1 MQYPKVI
8 QNYMLMKKVT
18 MNFHDLTINN
28 SETILKQLTNTGAV
42 IYNKYELCEVKTMK
56 PSEIKTRLLKFSKT
70 AFQRAGKKK
79 GRSLHITGASCLG
92 NILVGTGKLIMGII
106 SLSFFTCVSAFYTFG
121 MVAAKVVALA
131 GILKEENSRA
141 QYRYYKVSGL
151 ILIGSSVAYILYSV
165 WIQFHPPTSVYHMYI
180 ALGIATVTFTEI
192 TLNIR
197 GVVIEF
203 KNKSPLFH
211 ALKMINLASSLIS
224 LVLVQNAILSF
235 VHVQQEVADERLAQ
249 MASGLTGI
257 FMGSI
262 AAVLG
267 IFMLIR
273 INIMQKRSEESK

>member
-1 MQYPKVI
+1 M
-8 QNYMLMKKVT
+8 
-18 MNFHDLTINN
+18 
-28 SETILKQLTNTGAV
+28 KQLKTPGTNQLRKLSD
-42 IYNKYELCEVKTMK
+42 I
-56 PSEIKTRLLKFSKT
+56 
-70 AFQRAGKKK
+70 AFERAGKKR
-79 GRSLHITGASCLG
+79 GRFLHITGAACLG
-92 NILVGTGKLIMGII
+92 NLLVGLGKLVMGMI

-121 MVAAKVVALA
+121 MAAAKVVALA

-141 QYRYYKVSGL
+141 QYRYYKISGL

-197 GVVIEF
+197 GVVIEH

-235 VHVQQEVADERLAQ
+235 VHDEQEVADEHLAE
-249 MASGLTGI
+249 MSSGLIGI

-262 AAVLG
+262 AALLG

-273 INIMQKRSEESK
+273 INIMQKKSGESK